1 MKDRIREKHFSRWW
15 QANSRPGVRWR
26 TMATRSSSSSPSA
39 PPTFRAQSA
48 WPSSGE
54 YLWVCLSCP
63 YVWLSKQCLFKFKQ
77 TTWKFLDGDWS
88 SMEDLH
94 RHDCRVFKR
103 MFQDH
108 WIGRDCLELPI
119 NSGTKLQQPGDLK
132 TKKQQIWKF
141 CTFIGLL
148 GPPDNSKKK
157 RSSKLKKFCTFSC
170 FVVSTWSEFD
180 SKL

>member
-1 MKDRIREKHFSRWW
+1 MVI
-15 QANSRPGVRWR
+15 
-26 TMATRSSSSSPSA
+26 RSSSSSPLA
-39 PPTFRAQSA
+39 PPTFQAQSA

-63 YVWLSKQCLFKFKQ
+63 YVWSSTQCFSKFKQ
-77 TTWKFLDGDWS
+77 TIWKFWDGDWS

-119 NSGTKLQQPGDLK
+119 NSGTKLQQPGDLWRGK
-132 TKKQQIWKF
+132 NSKLKKF

-148 GPPDNSKKK
+148 SPPDNSKKK
-157 RSSKLKKFCTFSC
+157 RSSKLKSFAHFLALLSPPDPSLIQSSNLTF
-170 FVVSTWSEFD
+170 
-180 SKL
+180 